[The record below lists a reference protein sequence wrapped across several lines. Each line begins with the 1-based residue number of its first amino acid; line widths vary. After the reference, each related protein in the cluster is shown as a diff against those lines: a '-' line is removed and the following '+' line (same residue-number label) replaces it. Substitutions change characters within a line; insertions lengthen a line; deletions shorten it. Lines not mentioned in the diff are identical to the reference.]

1 MADLSD
7 FQFKISAEKNLFI
20 TSQCNRLAE
29 GIGKIEEAA
38 EQIEQLSSLVE
49 EQQKDVIKAAE
60 SCVKMLEGIQKCK

>member
-1 MADLSD
+1 M
-7 FQFKISAEKNLFI
+7 FI

-60 SCVKMLEGIQKCK
+60 SCEEMLVGIQICTYKY